1 MFEHLNTNCQTAQK
15 LWNLKGGMYYVKK
28 DCQDVI
34 VMNMLMLMHS
44 IVQYDMFQRTLDILL
59 LIIKIYY
66 SSFNFMESKDQ

>member
-1 MFEHLNTNCQTAQK
+1 MIS
-15 LWNLKGGMYYVKK
+15 VKK